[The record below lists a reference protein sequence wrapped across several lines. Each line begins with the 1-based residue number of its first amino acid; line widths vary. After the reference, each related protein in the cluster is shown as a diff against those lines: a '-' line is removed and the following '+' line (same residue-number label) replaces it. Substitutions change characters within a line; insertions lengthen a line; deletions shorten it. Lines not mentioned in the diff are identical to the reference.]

1 MVRIANKHLLKPE
14 WEKKSSRTMH
24 TQLWKTLRKKTTY
37 FFILFQAS
45 VRTCARAKERD
56 IKTNHIQT
64 CFHCVSTEVT
74 VGNTNV
80 MPCETKRR
88 GPINV
93 LSHGYWVKSVCYFL
107 SRCNARAFFSSE
119 CVSIE
124 EIQMWC
130 HVKLKDA
137 GLLRSWVMVIGLRT
151 CVIFF
156 PVATHSFFC

>member
-1 MVRIANKHLLKPE
+1 MR
-14 WEKKSSRTMH
+14 EKNIENHAYTTMKNLAGKKQH
-24 TQLWKTLRKKTTY
+24 TFYL
-37 FFILFQAS
+37 IPS
-45 VRTCARAKERD
+45 ECAHMRAHVKERD

-107 SRCNARAFFSSE
+107 SRCNARAFFRAS
-119 CVSIE
+119 V
-124 EIQMWC
+124 
-130 HVKLKDA
+130 
-137 GLLRSWVMVIGLRT
+137 
-151 CVIFF
+151 
-156 PVATHSFFC
+156 